1 MSYRLFV
8 ALDLPDTAKD
18 ALSSLQMPMQGA
30 AWVKPAG
37 FHITLK
43 FLGDGN
49 DEARLEAAK
58 VALARVEAAG
68 FDYEL
73 RDVGRFP
80 RNQRQTARVLWAAI
94 QAPDE
99 LDKLAK
105 KVDAA
110 MVDTGFAPENRVFS
124 PHITLARIKHGGNAG
139 EIATFLEQ
147 HRGLHI
153 AGLQATEFHL
163 FSSQLSPQGATYTR
177 MGSYLLK

>member
-1 MSYRLFV
+1 MSYRLFI
-8 ALDLPDTAKD
+8 ALDLPDAAKTAL
-18 ALSSLQMPMQGA
+18 AALQMPMQGA

-58 VALARVEAAG
+58 VALARVKAAG

-80 RNQRQTARVLWAAI
+80 PGQKQAARVLWVAI

-99 LDKLAK
+99 LDMLAK

-110 MVDTGFAPENRVFS
+110 MVDTGFAPENRAFS
-124 PHITLARIKHGGNAG
+124 PHITLARIKHGGNAD
-139 EIATFLEQ
+139 EIAAFLER
-147 HRGLHI
+147 HRGFHI
-153 AGLQATEFHL
+153 AGLRAREFHL

-177 MGSYLLK
+177 MVSYLLK